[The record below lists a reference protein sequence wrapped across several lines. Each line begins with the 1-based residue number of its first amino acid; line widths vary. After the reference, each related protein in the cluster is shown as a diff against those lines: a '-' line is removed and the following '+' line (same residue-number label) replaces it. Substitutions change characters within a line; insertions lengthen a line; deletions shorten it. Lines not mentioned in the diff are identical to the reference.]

1 MSKGIVMEL
10 KGSSIIVMTQEGRF
24 ERIPRKGRTCSVGEE
39 ITYTRKAMRR
49 SRIYAAA
56 SGLAVAGIIF
66 FVMIGGL
73 LNTGSNIQVA
83 AYVTMDINPSVEL
96 ALDDAEIVREVRGLN
111 ADGSRMAEAV
121 RVEGKPLPQATSV
134 IMGWLEQSHLSKGE
148 GDIIISSTVVG
159 DSRKVS
165 DVLLADKMEKQV
177 MEYLRSNHSS
187 ELEKYVV
194 AAFAAPADVRSEA
207 RTHQLST
214 GKYAIYLNAK
224 SMGTHIDL
232 EEFRNKS
239 LYVIGQQTGGINK
252 LIDRSNPIKKSSL
265 NDWLAMEKKGSW
277 NQDNTAMPK
286 ESEADPQA
294 ETAPTPTPTPVQTP
308 VSTPPS
314 TVKPEETHKP
324 VSSAKPASTPTPSD
338 SKWVNPYKSSGNAE
352 IMREQWLKQQEERK
366 QEAIRKQKDK
376 EEKEK
381 KEKKEREEKKKKEK
395 EERDKKKH
403 QDDDDDRD
411 DDDDNDKRGRYDSS
425 VDFHSKIAVHKQP
438 DSKSVQYEIRAAVK
452 TAGTLT
458 GSKGN
463 FAAAARP
470 YFTVSVSWA
479 PDHRK
484 ESKTAA
490 GSSNKWR

>member
-39 ITYTRKAMRR
+39 ITYTRKAIRR

-73 LNTGSNIQVA
+73 LNTGSKIQVA

-148 GDIIISSTVVG
+148 ADIIISSTVVG

-224 SMGTHIDL
+224 SMGTHVDL
-232 EEFRNKS
+232 EEFRNNS
-239 LYVIGQQTGGINK
+239 LYAIGKQAGGINK
-252 LIDRSNPIKKSSL
+252 LIDRSNPIKKNSL

-286 ESEADPQA
+286 ESEADPKTEA
-294 ETAPTPTPTPVQTP
+294 APTPTPVQTP
-308 VSTPPS
+308 VPTPGT

-324 VSSAKPASTPTPSD
+324 ASSAKPTPVPTPTN

-395 EERDKKKH
+395 EERDKKKR

-425 VDFHSKIAVHKQP
+425 VGSHSKIAVHKQP
-438 DSKSVQYEIRAAVK
+438 DSKSVQYEARAAVK

-458 GSKGN
+458 GAKDN
-463 FAAAARP
+463 FAAVRP
-470 YFTVSVSWA
+470 YFTVSWTS
-479 PDHRK
+479 DHKK

-490 GSSNKWR
+490 GSSNKGR